1 MSSELSGT
9 VITRNIDVSDY
20 IIGNFNDGRLLKT
33 GALLFKKM
41 VNKVKTSIKKLADN
55 RAEEVAFNRFLLNP
69 KTKENEMVKSLSS
82 ETNILCSNTEHILV
96 VTDTVEV
103 NYGNQ
108 PDKKI
113 KFGINRQKKSNS
125 NKPSTRGFLA
135 HPSVAINAKNKDIL
149 GLSAIKLWTRSNDNE
164 NKINYNA
171 LPVENKESYK
181 WLEAAQ
187 ETKRNLPDARML
199 TIVSDRE
206 SDIYELFDRVPD
218 YKTHLIIRSMHNRKL
233 TNGLTI
239 EEHMSSIKSSG
250 TYDIEL
256 PAITGIRGER
266 KAIIE
271 IKYSVIEIIPPR
283 GTKSAIKNESI
294 RLTCIEAKEIG
305 FESSSEKPV
314 FWRLVTTHPI
324 NNFTEAKQI
333 VIWYTWRWNIEQIFR
348 TMKKRGLNIEDSEVR
363 EPEAL
368 SKLFILALAAA
379 IQVVC
384 LVNARD
390 GKTNRKASD
399 VFTEEEIAVLSAT
412 LLKVNG
418 RTKKQQNP
426 YQNGSLSWASW
437 IIARLGG
444 WNGYACERPPG
455 PITMYEGLE
464 TFMNYVE
471 GWKLFQ
477 KDVCMR

>member
-239 EEHMSSIKSSG
+239 E
-250 TYDIEL
+250 
-256 PAITGIRGER
+256 
-266 KAIIE
+266 
-271 IKYSVIEIIPPR
+271 
-283 GTKSAIKNESI
+283 
-294 RLTCIEAKEIG
+294 
-305 FESSSEKPV
+305 
-314 FWRLVTTHPI
+314 
-324 NNFTEAKQI
+324 
-333 VIWYTWRWNIEQIFR
+333 
-348 TMKKRGLNIEDSEVR
+348 
-363 EPEAL
+363 
-368 SKLFILALAAA
+368 
-379 IQVVC
+379 
-384 LVNARD
+384 
-390 GKTNRKASD
+390 
-399 VFTEEEIAVLSAT
+399 
-412 LLKVNG
+412 
-418 RTKKQQNP
+418 
-426 YQNGSLSWASW
+426 
-437 IIARLGG
+437 
-444 WNGYACERPPG
+444 
-455 PITMYEGLE
+455 
-464 TFMNYVE
+464 
-471 GWKLFQ
+471 
-477 KDVCMR
+477 